1 MLLRQQG
8 RTLVVHTPAKLN
20 LFLEVLGKRPD
31 GYHEL
36 ETLMMTVGHYDTLRF
51 SEEMFSTQSSS
62 LADSLNDSRDAN
74 TSSIALTCR
83 WAGPTD
89 CSPGP
94 LPTGADNLV
103 VRAAE
108 LLREFSGVRRGVH
121 IELIKRIPL
130 AAGLAGGSS
139 DCAATLVGLNRF
151 WDLGLSDQQMLGL
164 GARLGSDVAFFL
176 KKTPAAICRGRGELI
191 EPLARPMR
199 LHFVISKPASGLSTA
214 AVFRQC
220 RAAAQPR
227 SALPLVEALCSG
239 RLRLAADRLH
249 NALQQ
254 PAEELNSDVIRLRRL
269 FDRLPFVGHQM
280 SGSGTSYFGICTQR
294 EQAAALAA
302 HVRSTGCD
310 HVFVASTQP

>member
-8 RTLVVHTPAKLN
+8 RTLIVHTPAKLN
-20 LFLEVLGKRPD
+20 LFLEILGKRPD

-36 ETLMMTVGHYDTLRF
+36 ETLMMTVGHYDTLQF
-51 SEEMFSTQSSS
+51 TEESLPAQSAVSRSIECDSANDSS
-62 LADSLNDSRDAN
+62 LPIL
-74 TSSIALTCR
+74 LTCR
-83 WAGPTD
+83 WAGTPQ

-108 LLREFSGVRRGVH
+108 LLRKVSGTRRGVR
-121 IELIKRIPL
+121 IDLTKRIPL

-139 DCAATLVGLNRF
+139 DCAATLVALNRL
-151 WDLGLSDQQMLGL
+151 WELGLTGRQLLEL
-164 GARLGSDVAFFL
+164 GAQLGSDVAFFL
-176 KKTPAAICRGRGELI
+176 MKTPAAICRGRGELI
-191 EPLARPMR
+191 EPLAQPMR

-220 RAAAQPR
+220 RPTTEPHSVR
-227 SALPLVEALCSG
+227 PLVDALYAG
-239 RLRLAADRLH
+239 RLSLAASRLF
-249 NALQQ
+249 NALQS

-280 SGSGTSYFGICTQR
+280 SGSGTSYFGICSQR
-294 EQAAALAA
+294 EQAESLAA
-302 HVRSTGCD
+302 QIRSTGCD